1 MNSFLNYTHI
11 KLPQPSR
18 PDDVVGLET
27 SAIKIS
33 AQPRGRRCYHWGLC
47 AEDQWMSN
55 YNCLNTNRITES
67 FHSHRHQGRKNKPIS
82 KELFRNKWRREPMHR
97 FNLRPST
104 PAASAFVCCSRG
116 TSRRLSNS
124 LSNIRN
130 ASVRRNPD
138 GTSKKIN
145 HPMCD
150 PRGLFPQHVI
160 PSTL

>member
-67 FHSHRHQGRKNKPIS
+67 FHSHRHQRRKKQTNQQGTVPKQMAKRAHASLQSPPLNSGCVRFRLLLQRDQQAALKQLIQHQKCIS
-82 KELFRNKWRREPMHR
+82 KKE
-97 FNLRPST
+97 
-104 PAASAFVCCSRG
+104 
-116 TSRRLSNS
+116 SRRHL
-124 LSNIRN
+124 
-130 ASVRRNPD
+130 
-138 GTSKKIN
+138 KKKKS
-145 HPMCD
+145 P
-150 PRGLFPQHVI
+150 HV
-160 PSTL
+160 